1 MYMYLFILV
10 LLIMYFK
17 YTECFSNVDDNL
29 QNYKK
34 YKELIFGKDLVF
46 QDGLNVNSNKFKTI
60 HQ

>member
-1 MYMYLFILV
+1 MYMWYLFILV

-17 YTECFSNVDDNL
+17 YTECFSNIDDNL

-46 QDGLNVNSNKFKTI
+46 HN
-60 HQ
+60 